1 MNISQLQQITTHN
14 NLLLKISDDDL
25 STIQYLFDRYRLFI
39 SLSV

>member
-14 NLLLKISDDDL
+14 NLLLEISDDDL